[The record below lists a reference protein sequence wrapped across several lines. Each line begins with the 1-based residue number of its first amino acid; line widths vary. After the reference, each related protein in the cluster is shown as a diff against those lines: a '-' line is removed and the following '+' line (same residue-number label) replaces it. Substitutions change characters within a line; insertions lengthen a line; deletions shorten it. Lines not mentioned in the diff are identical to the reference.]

1 MAGSFRPNWVP
12 YPPPPHRHHPG
23 FHPIR
28 RFSNGFHR
36 VSHRIFRPVTVMSF
50 TLSPVASMI
59 IVIFFILALIGTF
72 IYLGVSGKFSSS
84 SSSTP
89 NVPPPYKPSIPP
101 SPYPPSPYPP
111 SPYPPSPYP
120 PSAYAINKEEDIQI
134 TTSAITAPTQDVL
147 KHLGA

>member
-1 MAGSFRPNWVP
+1 
-12 YPPPPHRHHPG
+12 
-23 FHPIR
+23 
-28 RFSNGFHR
+28 
-36 VSHRIFRPVTVMSF
+36 MSF

-101 SPYPPSPYPP
+101 SPYPP
-111 SPYPPSPYP
+111 YPPSPYP